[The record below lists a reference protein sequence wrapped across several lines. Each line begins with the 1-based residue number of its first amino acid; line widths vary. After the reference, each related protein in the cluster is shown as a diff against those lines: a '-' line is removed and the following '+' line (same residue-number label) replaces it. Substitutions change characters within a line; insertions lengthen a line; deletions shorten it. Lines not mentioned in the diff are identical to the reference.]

1 MGVGK
6 VLHDHSGHAA
16 AFDHP
21 RGYDLLAEVAFLGRR
36 REMFLRLAGLAGVR
50 PGDRVLDVGCGTGYL
65 SRILGALAGADGQ
78 VTGVD
83 PAAAMIE
90 YARRRAPLN
99 CTYVVGEGQSLDLP
113 DESFDVVVS
122 SLAVHHIPDEERGA
136 AVREMFRVLRP
147 GGRLLI
153 AEYRPPAHPLL
164 ARLAALVTGPAMRHD
179 TRALL
184 AELVPQAGF
193 RVEDRGDLPV
203 ALHYI
208 RASRPAA

>member
-6 VLHDHSGHAA
+6 ALHDHEHGAVLH
-16 AFDHP
+16 HP
-21 RGYDLLAEVAFLGRR
+21 RGYELMAEVALLGRR
-36 REMFLRLAGLAGVR
+36 REIFLRLAALARVR

-65 SRILGALAGADGQ
+65 TRILAALAGADGQ

-83 PAAAMIE
+83 PSARMIE

-99 CTYVVGEGQSLDLP
+99 CTYVAGEAQSLDLP

-122 SLAVHHIPDEERGA
+122 SLAVHHIPDEERPA
-136 AVREMFRVLRP
+136 AMREMFRVLRP

-153 AEYRPPAHPLL
+153 AEYRPPANPLL
-164 ARLAALVTGPAMRHD
+164 ARVAGLYTGPATRHD

-184 AELVPQAGF
+184 AELVPRAGF

-203 ALHYI
+203 ALHYV
-208 RASRPAA
+208 RATRPAA